1 MRGTTHKCNLNPAGR
16 SSRGASHWDCAP
28 QRQPTPHKCYSYAFE
43 FCPSVVPHL
52 RRSGA
57 QRLTWTI
64 VEYWRIWSS
73 LERRVRGRIFEEDFW
88 VERRLEVME
97 NLEQSGT
104 SSLRENLRGRFL
116 GRASS
121 GGHGESG
128 VVWNVEFE
136 GESSRKVSGSNVV

>member
-1 MRGTTHKCNLNPAGR
+1 VDN
-16 SSRGASHWDCAP
+16 RGA
-28 QRQPTPHKCYSYAFE
+28 
-43 FCPSVVPHL
+43 L
-52 RRSGA
+52 
-57 QRLTWTI
+57 
-64 VEYWRIWSS
+64 
-73 LERRVRGRIFEEDFW
+73 
-88 VERRLEVME
+88 E

-104 SSLRENLRGRFL
+104 SSSRENLRGRFL